1 MKGIVLAGGLG
12 TRLYPLTKV
21 TNKHLLPVYNHPMI
35 YYPISTLVK
44 SGIRD
49 IMIVTGGERAGDFL
63 RLLGNGSVFG
73 IPQLQYGYQEGAG
86 GIAEALYLSKHFADE
101 DKICVILGDNIF
113 EDDFRK
119 YAEEFNK
126 IEGAMIFLKE
136 VENPQE
142 YGVAVLNGDKIIDII
157 EKPKRP
163 PSNYAVVGL
172 YMYDPD
178 VFKIIDGLTPS
189 ERGELEIT
197 DVNKRYLESGRLHYR
212 VIEGYWGDAGESIE
226 GLLSVSTKVSEL
238 KFNPLN
244 HNNVM

>member
-21 TNKHLLPVYNHPMI
+21 TNKHLLPVYNQPMI
-35 YYPISTLVK
+35 YYPISTLVR
-44 SGIRD
+44 SGIKD

-73 IPQLQYGYQEGAG
+73 IPQLQYAYQEGAG
-86 GIAEALYLSKHFADE
+86 GIAEALALCRHFADDE
-101 DKICVILGDNIF
+101 KICVILGDNIF
-113 EDDFRK
+113 EDDFSK
-119 YAEEFNK
+119 YVNEFEK
-126 IEGAMIFLKE
+126 MEGAMIFLKE

-142 YGVAVLNGDKIIDII
+142 YGVATIKEEKIIGIV

-172 YMYDPD
+172 YMYEPD
-178 VFKIIDGLTPS
+178 VFEIIDGLVPS

-197 DVNKRYLESGRLHYR
+197 DVNKRYLEKGRLNYR
-212 VIEGYWGDAGESIE
+212 VIKGYWGDAGESINA
-226 GLLSVSTKVSEL
+226 LLNVSNKVSEL
-238 KFNPLN
+238 KFNSLN

>member
-21 TNKHLLPVYNHPMI
+21 TNKHLLPVYNQPMI
-35 YYPISTLVK
+35 YYPISTLVR
-44 SGIRD
+44 SGVKD
-49 IMIVTGGERAGDFL
+49 IMIITGGERAGDFL
-63 RLLGNGSVFG
+63 RLLGNGSVFS

-86 GIAEALYLSKHFADE
+86 GIAEALYLSKHFADG

-113 EDDFRK
+113 QDNIGKFVR
-119 YAEEFNK
+119 EFEK
-126 IEGAMIFLKE
+126 MDGAMIFLKE

-142 YGVAVLNGDKIIDII
+142 YGVACLKDDKITDII
-157 EKPKRP
+157 EKPKSP

-178 VFKIIDGLTPS
+178 VFKIIDELTPS

-197 DVNKRYLESGRLHYR
+197 DVNKRYLEKGRLNYR
-212 VIEGYWGDAGESIE
+212 VIKGYWGDAGESMKA
-226 GLLSVSTKVSEL
+226 LLNVSNNVSTL
-238 KFNPLN
+238 NFNSLN